1 LLSAEKRLVK
11 GLSEKIVTGG
21 FVLAL
26 LLLTGVSIE
35 SYLNIQKLIESRR
48 SIEHTHQVIETFNK
62 ILKGME
68 DAERGRRGYA
78 FLKDD
83 RELDILQAGVRDA
96 TRATAT
102 ARQLTQDNLA
112 QQRRLDELEPLIK
125 KRLVLLQEFVD
136 RQQQSKINQSTQAAL
151 IKQTLVLQQDIQAR
165 LQEMEDEERVLL
177 QQRSAATDASV
188 RQANLADRI
197 AYLLSFVLLIGVF
210 FLLQKQ
216 IRIRKRAE
224 IALQKQAEEVYDLYN
239 QAPCG
244 YHSLDAEG
252 TFIRINDTE
261 LAWLGYTREEVIHK
275 KKFADFVTAESLL
288 LFQKSFPVFKA
299 QGWVNDL
306 EFEIIRKD
314 GTIFPVSLSAT
325 AITDAAGTFVMS
337 RSTLFD
343 IGDRKRVEIQ
353 RKRAEEALQQA
364 NEQLETRVQERTA
377 ELAQVNASLQTE
389 LSERKRAETM
399 LRESEQRLSL
409 AIEGAEMATWDVDV
423 RTRKA
428 LWSARHYELLG
439 YQLVPSGEAT
449 LEMWRSRVHPDDLE
463 RVMQAAEQA
472 IRERSIYRTEHR
484 IIRADN
490 GKDVWLASFG
500 QALYDEAGQ
509 AVRFIGIILDIT
521 DRKRAEQVLQQAKE
535 DLEIKVQERTTELKQ
550 LNENLVR
557 SNQELEQFAYVASH
571 DLQEP
576 LRAVTGYTQLLVQ
589 DYQERLDESAQE
601 YTAYIVDGAKRMQQL
616 IQDLLA
622 YSRVGT
628 RDLTFASTDCNVV
641 LKQVLRNL
649 QVAIAENNAAIVLD
663 SLPTVIADKNQL
675 TQLFQNLIGNAIK
688 FRREAPPQI
697 HISAELKDGEWL
709 FRVQDNGIGMKS
721 RYLDRIFEI
730 FKRLH
735 TRTEFPGTGI
745 GLAICKKI
753 VDRHSGRI
761 WAESEPGI
769 GTTFYFTIPIPHDHS
784 NV

>member
-1 LLSAEKRLVK
+1 MK

>member
-1 LLSAEKRLVK
+1 MK

-102 ARQLTQDNLA
+102 ARQLTQDNLV

-423 RTRKA
+423 RTGKA

-535 DLEIKVQERTTELKQ
+535 DLEIKVQERTTELRQ

>member
-102 ARQLTQDNLA
+102 ARQLTQDNLV

-423 RTRKA
+423 RTGKA

-535 DLEIKVQERTTELKQ
+535 DLEIKVQERTTELRQ

>member
-1 LLSAEKRLVK
+1 LLSVEKRLVK

-26 LLLTGVSIE
+26 LLLTGVSVE
-35 SYLNIQKLIESRR
+35 SYLNIQKLVESRR
-48 SIEHTHQVIETFNK
+48 SVEHTHQVIETFNK

-83 RELDILQAGVRDA
+83 RELDTLQTGIQEARHA
-96 TRATAT
+96 LAT
-102 ARQLTQDNLA
+102 ARQLTQDNLE
-112 QQRRLDELEPLIK
+112 QRRRLDELAPLIE
-125 KRLVLLQEFVD
+125 KRLILLQQFVD
-136 RQQQSKINQSTQAAL
+136 LQRQNKINPSIQASL
-151 IKQTLVLQQDIQAR
+151 IKQTLVLQNNIQSR
-165 LQEMEDEERVLL
+165 LQELENVERVLL

-188 RQANLADRI
+188 HQANLVDRI
-197 AYLLSFVLLIGVF
+197 GYLLSFSLLIGVF
-210 FLLQKQ
+210 SLLQKQ

-244 YHSLDAEG
+244 YHSLDAES

-261 LAWLGYTREEVIHK
+261 LSWLGYTREEVIEK
-275 KKFADFVTAESLL
+275 KKFTDFVTAESLL
-288 LFQKSFPVFKA
+288 AFQKSFPVLKA
-299 QGWVNDL
+299 EGWINDL
-306 EFEIIRKD
+306 EFELIRKD
-314 GTIFPVSLSAT
+314 GTILPASLSAT
-325 AITDAAGTFVMS
+325 AITDAAGNFVMS

-343 IGDRKRVEIQ
+343 IGDRKRIENQ
-353 RKRAEEALQQA
+353 RKQAEAALQRA

-409 AIEGAEMATWDVDV
+409 AIEGAEMATWDVDM
-423 RTRKA
+423 RTGKA

-439 YQLVPSGEAT
+439 YKLVPNGEAT
-449 LEMWRSRVHPDDLE
+449 LEMWRSRVHPDDLD

-484 IIRADN
+484 IVRADN
-490 GKDVWLASFG
+490 DKGVWLASFG
-500 QALYDEAGQ
+500 RALYDEAGQ
-509 AVRFIGIILDIT
+509 PVRFIGIIFDIT

-535 DLEIKVQERTTELKQ
+535 DLEIKVQERTVELKQ
-550 LNENLVR
+550 LNEDLVR

-589 DYQERLDESAQE
+589 DYQDRLDESAHE
-601 YTAYIVDGAKRMQQL
+601 YTDYIVDGAKRMQQL

-628 RDLTFASTDCNVV
+628 RDLTFTATDCNAV

-649 QVAIAENNAAIVLD
+649 QVTITENNAAIVLS
-663 SLPTVIADKNQL
+663 SLPTVTADKSQL
-675 TQLFQNLIGNAIK
+675 TQLFQNLIANAIK
-688 FRREAPPQI
+688 FRRETPPQVQ
-697 HISAELKDGEWL
+697 ISAESNDREWL
-709 FRVQDNGIGMKS
+709 FRVKDNGIGMKS

-761 WAESEPGI
+761 WAESEPGV
-769 GTTFYFTIPIPHDHS
+769 GTTFYFTIPIPNDHS